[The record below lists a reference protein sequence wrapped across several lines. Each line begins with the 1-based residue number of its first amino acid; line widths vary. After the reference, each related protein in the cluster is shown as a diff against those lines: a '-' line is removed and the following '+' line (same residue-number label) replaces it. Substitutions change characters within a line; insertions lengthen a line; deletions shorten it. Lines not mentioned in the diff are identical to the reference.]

1 MKILLIGANGQLGS
15 DLERILGERGHLVV
29 PSCRGDL
36 DITDTA
42 EADKVLSSVR
52 PDAVINTAAFHK
64 VEECER
70 SPVPAF
76 EVNAAAPMNL
86 ARACSRLDALLVHFS
101 TDYVFDG
108 ARMEPYQETELPAPL
123 NVYGASKVA
132 GEHLIAANT
141 ERYFVVRTCGLY
153 GVRGSSG
160 KGGNFVETMLRKA
173 RAGEPIRVVNDQVLT
188 PTFTEDLAGA
198 ISLLIETR
206 NYGLYHA
213 SCEGWCSWYEFART
227 IFELE
232 GIEADLTP
240 IQTMDMATPVPV
252 RRPPYSVMSKQRLS
266 SLGIEMPF
274 WKDSLARYL
283 KARTVKDESGIV
295 AGN

>member
-15 DLERILGERGHLVV
+15 DLEKALGGRGHQVV
-29 PSCRGDL
+29 PSRHSEL
-36 DITDTA
+36 DVTDA
-42 EADKVLSSVR
+42 AGIKSVLGSVQ
-52 PDAVINTAAFHK
+52 PDAVINTSAFHK

-70 SPVPAF
+70 KPELAF
-76 EVNAAAPMNL
+76 AVNAIAPLNL
-86 ARACSRLDALLVHFS
+86 ARSCSQLGALFVHFS

-108 ARMEPYQETELPAPL
+108 AKPAPYLETDLPAPL
-123 NVYGASKVA
+123 NMYGVSKAA
-132 GEHLIAANT
+132 GEHLIASNI
-141 ERYFVVRTCGLY
+141 ERCFVVRTCGLY

-173 RAGEPIRVVNDQVLT
+173 LAGESIRVVNDQVLT
-188 PTFTEDLAGA
+188 PTFTEDLAEA
-198 ISLLIETR
+198 VCQLMETQ

-232 GIEADLTP
+232 GIDADLSP
-240 IQTMDMATPVPV
+240 IETRETASTVK
-252 RRPPYSVMSKQRLS
+252 RPPYSVMSKQRLRQV
-266 SLGIEMPF
+266 GIELPF

-283 KARTVKDESGIV
+283 KARPVREA
-295 AGN
+295 AGAAAQA

>member
-15 DLERILGERGHLVV
+15 DLEKALGGRGHEVV
-29 PSCRGDL
+29 PSRRGDL
-36 DITDTA
+36 DITNAAVT
-42 EADKVLSSVR
+42 EEVLGRVR

-70 SPVPAF
+70 NPALAF
-76 EVNAAAPMNL
+76 EVNASAPMNL
-86 ARACSRLDALLVHFS
+86 ARICMRLGALLVHFS

-108 ARMEPYQETELPAPL
+108 ARQEPYQETDLPAPL
-123 NVYGASKVA
+123 NVYGASKLA

-153 GVRGSSG
+153 GIQGSSG

-173 RAGEPIRVVNDQVLT
+173 HAAESIRVVNDQVLT
-188 PTFTEDLAGA
+188 PTFTEDLAEAVG
-198 ISLLIETR
+198 LLVETQD
-206 NYGLYHA
+206 YGLYQA
-213 SCEGWCSWYEFART
+213 SCEGASSWFEFART

-232 GIEADLTP
+232 GIKADLSPVRTS
-240 IQTMDMATPVPV
+240 DMASPV
-252 RRPPYSVMSKQRLS
+252 RRPAYSVMSKQRLR

-274 WKDSLARYL
+274 WKDSLGRYL
-283 KARTVKDESGIV
+283 QARSVKQGSGV
-295 AGN
+295 AARS